1 MGRRGYLAKSCIVR
15 EGGRRAL
22 SWREFTEGVTSLPG
36 RWIYRGGLEHWTHET
51 SLERA
56 CNAWKVPLRS
66 ARTVECR
73 LVREFQRHP
82 EVREYL
88 LDADDYL
95 GWLALMQHHGAPTR
109 LLDWSYSPFVA
120 AYFAFEALLS
130 DRSKPANSVH
140 AIVWALDVE
149 WLARRIRHRLSPHD
163 WRVYVRKDSPS
174 FKKLFIDRRPALRLV
189 GTAIPRMLNQRL
201 SLQQG
206 VFLCPGDVTRTW
218 SENLSALAGARQRPR
233 LRSFLM
239 GRDAMEDAFRALKS
253 MNVTAR
259 SLFPGVDG
267 YAKSVAHR
275 MRELWKTPVLG
286 T

>member
-1 MGRRGYLAKSCIVR
+1 MAR
-15 EGGRRAL
+15 ERKVDAL
-22 SWREFTEGVTSLPG
+22 IWREFTGRISDLRG
-36 RWIYRGGLEHWTHET
+36 RWIYRGGLQHWSHET

-56 CNAWKVPLRS
+56 CSAWNIPLRS
-66 ARTVECR
+66 ARAVEFR
-73 LVREFQRHP
+73 LVREFRRHP
-82 EVREYL
+82 EVRGHL
-88 LDADDYL
+88 LDPDDYL

-130 DRSKPANSVH
+130 DRSNSAKPVH
-140 AIVWALDVE
+140 AIVWALDIE
-149 WLARRIRHRLSPHD
+149 WLTRQIRSRLSQRE
-163 WRVYVRKDSPS
+163 WGTYVAKDSQS
-174 FKKLFIDRRPALRLV
+174 FKKLFVDRRPALRFV
-189 GTAIPRMLNQRL
+189 GTAIPEMLNQRL

-218 SENLSALAGARQRPR
+218 YENLSALAGARHRPR
-233 LRSFLM
+233 IRSFVM
-239 GRDAMEDAFRALKS
+239 GRDTMEDAFHALTS

-275 MRELWKTPVLG
+275 TRELWKTPVLG